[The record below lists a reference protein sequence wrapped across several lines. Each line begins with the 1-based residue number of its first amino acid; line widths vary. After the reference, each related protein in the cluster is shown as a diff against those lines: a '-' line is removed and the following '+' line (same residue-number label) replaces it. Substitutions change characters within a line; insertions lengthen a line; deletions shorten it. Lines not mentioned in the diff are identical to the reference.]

1 MGGMPLR
8 TFLETQHDYTDVV
21 DMVMERAALLPP
33 LDEPPKAKPPTQ
45 AQLRKAGKEGR
56 LRMTIQGEAAYPGA
70 TAKGRQGR
78 PAAHD
83 DRDAGHGNDGYAV
96 KKHLAGRGVVTD
108 LEPMPA
114 LIEKG

>member
-56 LRMTIQGEAAYPGA
+56 LRMTIETPDTA
-70 TAKGRQGR
+70 TM
-78 PAAHD
+78 D
-83 DRDAGHGNDGYAV
+83 AV

-108 LEPMPA
+108 LEPIPA